1 MRGEITAS
9 RACTGYHIV
18 NCKVG
23 RPIGSETFEK
33 GKQIVIEVVSPEA
46 VGLSSARLQRVT
58 SWLEEQITSER
69 LAGASVLIGRRGQVA
84 YFETAGHADMEAGKP
99 FERDTVVRIYSMTKP
114 VTTVAAMM
122 LYEGGCF
129 QLDDPVARY
138 LPAFADTRVWAG
150 GDAGIDDTVPI
161 TSPMTVKHLMSH
173 TSGLTYG
180 FMQTNVVDARY
191 RKDGIEFPGN
201 ASSLEELVDRVALIP
216 LICQPGSAWNYSVST
231 DVLGRLVEVWSG
243 QSLDVFFKEQVF
255 DPLDMAEAGF
265 QVRPELRE
273 RFAALYAPLSGGD
286 MSSVG
291 RAAPSDSAAE
301 ERGGLKLQESS
312 TDSRFFQPTGPLSGG
327 GGLTASMRDYTR
339 FAQMLMNGGELDG
352 QWVLS
357 PKTVAHMRLNH
368 LPDNRDMAAM
378 GQPVWSETS
387 YDGIGFGLGFAVVLD
402 PVKAQVI
409 TSVGEHH
416 WGGAA
421 STFFW
426 LDPEEDLFTIFL
438 TQLMP
443 SSTYPIRREL
453 RARVYQA
460 LID

>member
-1 MRGEITAS
+1 MIDT
-9 RACTGYHIV
+9 
-18 NCKVG
+18 
-23 RPIGSETFEK
+23 
-33 GKQIVIEVVSPEA
+33 IEPGQA
-46 VGLSSARLQRVT
+46 GLSSERLRRVT
-58 SWLEEQITSER
+58 DWLQSQVDRER
-69 LAGASVLIGRRGQVA
+69 LAGASVLIGRRGSA
-84 YFETAGHADMEAGKP
+84 AFFSSAGLADREEPRP
-99 FERDTVVRIYSMTKP
+99 FRDDTIVRVYSMTKP

-122 LYEGGCF
+122 LYEAGCF

-138 LPAFADTRVWAG
+138 LPEFADTRVWAG
-150 GDAGIDDTVPI
+150 GTADADDTLPMA
-161 TSPMTVKHLMSH
+161 TPMTVRHLMTH

-180 FMQTNVVDARY
+180 FMQANVVDARY
-191 RKDGIEFPGN
+191 RSEGIEFPGD
-201 ASSLEELVDRVALIP
+201 AGGLAELVERLAGLP
-216 LICQPGSAWNYSVST
+216 LICQPGSEWNYSVST

-243 QSLDVFFKEQVF
+243 SSLAQFFHDRIF
-255 DPLDMAEAGF
+255 APLGMHDTGF
-265 QVRPELRE
+265 SVAPENHP
-273 RFAALYAPLSGGD
+273 RFAALYAPASGGD

-291 RAAPSDSAAE
+291 RAPANPGTPQ
-301 ERGGLKLQESS
+301 RGGLKLQ
-312 TDSRFFQPTGPLSGG
+312 DPARGSRFLEPTRLYSGG
-327 GGLTASMRDYTR
+327 GGLTSCMADYAR
-339 FAQMLMNGGELDG
+339 FCQMLLNIGELDG
-352 QWVLS
+352 TRLLS
-357 PKTVAHMRLNH
+357 PKTVKYMRVNH

-402 PVKAQVI
+402 PVKAQII

-426 LDPEEDLFTIFL
+426 IDPQEELYTVFL

-453 RARVYQA
+453 RTLVYQA